1 MHKNGMPCGCDKPY
15 TVYSDNP
22 KMDTSGKAERKVR
35 MYKSGG
41 KVYTNKNDPDTVTE
55 DKDRDEEEYS

>member
-1 MHKNGMPCGCDKPY
+1 MRGCSKPY

-22 KMDTSGKAERKVR
+22 KMDTSGEAERKVR

>member
-1 MHKNGMPCGCDKPY
+1 MHKNGMPCGCSKPY

-41 KVYTNKNDPDTVTE
+41 KVYTNKNDPDTVTK